1 MKCINCG
8 SKTKI
13 SNSRPFA
20 RGYEKWRRHNCIKCS
35 TAFTTRELVD
45 YEASFNVV
53 KRSGKNEPFIQA
65 KLLISIYKA
74 LDHRLAAQKDAGA
87 LSLTILNKLLP
98 APGLSISSEVIAHET
113 LNVLKRFDPVGAV
126 KYQSQLTPQMNARD
140 LKKAIS

>member
-8 SKTKI
+8 AKTKI
-13 SNSRPFA
+13 SNSRSFA
-20 RGYEKWRRHNCIKCS
+20 RGYEKWRRHNCIKCNI
-35 TAFTTRELVD
+35 AFTSRELAD
-45 YEASFNVV
+45 YESSINVV
-53 KRSGKNEPFIQA
+53 KRTGKEEPFIQA
-65 KLLISIYKA
+65 KLLISIFRA

-87 LSLTILNKLLP
+87 LTLTVLNKLLP
-98 APGLSISSEVIAHET
+98 APGLSISSEAIAIET